1 VGWVTAAE
9 REANYREDVGGGGG
23 GARKSDDALRLDSG
37 VTRRSVAGGVK
48 PVPLERRRLY

>member
-1 VGWVTAAE
+1 MGWMTAAE

-37 VTRRSVAGGVK
+37 VTRRSGWRKASAT
-48 PVPLERRRLY
+48 